1 MTDPGGDILITGA
14 SGSLGKQLVYELDR
28 QGISPIAQ
36 VRQSSDTR
44 YLDSVGVRKR
54 VADLHNEADL
64 SQLVAGVDTI
74 IHTAAW
80 VNFRQ
85 DRLDDFVAINT
96 DGALRLLAAARTA
109 GVRRF
114 VHVST
119 VVAVGAVP
127 RKSHGGHNSVGPTD
141 RANEDTPFN
150 LGHLR
155 IPYIMTKRAAEE
167 KLLHSAVA
175 GKTRLIIVNPS
186 VIVAPSRTG
195 NDRGK
200 ALKKFPRWL
209 VPDLPNFINL
219 VDIRDVAAGVI
230 AAMNHGRPGERY
242 ILGGDN
248 ITARELLLIIS
259 SVLERAP
266 HFVRLPRAALSSA
279 ARLAAWRGRL
289 TGPGKVS
296 FYPDLIRLLDYD
308 WAYSSRKARRELGY
322 TSRSLYDT
330 LNDLLTNNFTHSY
343 TPNLSSS
350 APASS

>member
-28 QGISPIAQ
+28 QGLSPVAQ

-54 VADLHNEADL
+54 VTDLRNKTDL
-64 SQLVAGVDTI
+64 SRLVAGVDSI

-85 DRLDDFVAINT
+85 DRLADFVALNT
-96 DGALRLLAAARTA
+96 DGSRHLFAAAQKA
-109 GVRRF
+109 GVKRF

-119 VVAVGAVP
+119 VAAVGAIP
-127 RKSHGGHNSVGPTD
+127 RQSHGELNPVGPPD
-141 RANEDTPFN
+141 RASEDTPFN
-150 LGHLR
+150 LGHLH
-155 IPYIMTKRAAEE
+155 IPYIMTKREAEE
-167 KLLHSAVA
+167 KLLQSAPD
-175 GKTRLIIVNPS
+175 GKTELVIVNPS

-195 NDRGK
+195 DDRGK

-209 VPDLPNFINL
+209 APGLPNFVNL

-230 AAMNHGRPGERY
+230 AAMNNGRPGERY

-248 ITARELLLIIS
+248 VTARELLLIIS
-259 SVLERAP
+259 SVLGRAP
-266 HFVRLPRAALSSA
+266 HFVRLPRAALFSA
-279 ARLAAWRGRL
+279 ARLAALRGRL
-289 TGPGKVS
+289 TGSGKVS

-308 WAYSSRKARRELGY
+308 WAFSSRKARRELGY
-322 TSRSLYDT
+322 TSRSLYVT
-330 LNDLLTNNFTHSY
+330 LKDLLTNNFTHSY
-343 TPNLSSS
+343 
-350 APASS
+350 AR